1 VVETSYPPYRQ
12 LRLSFRLHLQH
23 QGQAFSG
30 AGEKYLEA
38 GHPIPSTARSLIHIQ
53 GTIAEGS
60 VIHAVFQEAG
70 RSRPSS
76 GQFRLTVADQQHL
89 TGTFHS
95 SAANTSGISQWLRS
109 SSRPLAPAPMRAQSR
124 LEGRVRPLPPDQDAP
139 PEIAL
144 VAPVQGQGVTTA
156 QVQVR
161 GTATSAL
168 GIVQVDVQVNGEPR
182 VQRLVP
188 GTATVDFSEPIALR
202 PGPNDILVTAFDPQ
216 HRAARQRVTMTR
228 VEERP
233 QAPAPAD
240 EPREP
245 ASAGRST
252 VREHRPG
259 LHLGMSQTEVRH
271 LLGAPVSVEA
281 TSKFVFWHYGPEQYV
296 VFEQT
301 TGRVHGWVGVSS

>member
-1 VVETSYPPYRQ
+1 LETSYQPYRD
-12 LRLSFRLHLQH
+12 LRLGFRLVVHH
-23 QGQAFSG
+23 EGPAFIG
-30 AGEKYLEA
+30 AGEKYLENGRQIPVA
-38 GHPIPSTARSLIHIQ
+38 VRSPIRIQ
-53 GTIAEGS
+53 GRVETGS
-60 VIHAVFQEAG
+60 VIEVTFQEDG
-70 RSRPSS
+70 RFRRVQ
-76 GQFRLTVADQQHL
+76 GQFRLTMQDRQHL
-89 TGTFHS
+89 TGTFVS
-95 SAANTSGISQWLRS
+95 TAANARGASQWI
-109 SSRPLAPAPMRAQSR
+109 RASARQ
-124 LEGRVRPLPPDQDAP
+124 EGRVRPLPPDQGAP

-144 VAPVQGQGVTTA
+144 VAPVQGQQVTTA
-156 QVQVR
+156 RVQVR
-161 GTATSAL
+161 GTAIGAL

-202 PGPNDILVTAFDPQ
+202 HGPNDIVVTAFDPQ
-216 HRAARQRVTMTR
+216 HRAARQRVTVTR

-233 QAPAPAD
+233 QASALAD

-259 LHLGMSQTEVRH
+259 LQLGMSQTEVRD

-296 VFEQT
+296 VFEQA